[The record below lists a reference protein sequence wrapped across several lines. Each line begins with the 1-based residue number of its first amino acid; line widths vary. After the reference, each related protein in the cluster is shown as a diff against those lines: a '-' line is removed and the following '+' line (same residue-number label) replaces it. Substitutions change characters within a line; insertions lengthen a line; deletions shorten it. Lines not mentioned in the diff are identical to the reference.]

1 MARLSNQNSEKA
13 DLAQWNE
20 IDENDSKT
28 EHGEN
33 KMKNQLI
40 KIVTLGAL
48 VAAVAA
54 PTFASAETYREHKV
68 EVRNTWK
75 DLTIGSAVI
84 GLAGLASGNR
94 DVAIAGAVGTV
105 YSAYRLN
112 ADNCDHRRTIIVEP
126 VRFHDR
132 DWDRRRERDRDRD
145 CDRDRSH
152 R

>member
-1 MARLSNQNSEKA
+1 MARLSDQNSEKA
-13 DLAQWNE
+13 DLAQLNE
-20 IDENDSKT
+20 IDGNDSKT
-28 EHGEN
+28 ENGEL

-48 VAAVAA
+48 IAAVAV
-54 PTFASAETYREHKV
+54 PSIASADTYREHKV

-84 GLAGLASGNR
+84 GLAGLASGDR
-94 DVAIAGAVGTV
+94 DVAIAGAIGTV

-112 ADNCDHRRTIIVEP
+112 ADNCGPRRTVIVEP

-145 CDRDRSH
+145 RWH